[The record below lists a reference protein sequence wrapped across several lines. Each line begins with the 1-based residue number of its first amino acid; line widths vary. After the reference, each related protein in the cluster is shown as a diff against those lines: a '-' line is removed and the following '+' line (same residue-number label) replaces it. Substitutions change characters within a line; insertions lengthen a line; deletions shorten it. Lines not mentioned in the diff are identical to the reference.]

1 MQAYLFDEHWNELLG
16 QQPPEQAVQFARKD
30 LGNGMA
36 PEPGT
41 EAANPHKFP
50 QLSVRNGA
58 SAETR
63 APIPDVTAD
72 ATGDHASTVVREQ
85 AVIGASGRHYTVLL
99 VIPPFS
105 LKTLLCALR
114 EFALPFVAVLSIAAI
129 FCFWLASHITA
140 PVALLRQTANRI
152 ASGDFSARASARME
166 KRQDEIGVLARHF
179 DQMTERIETLLA
191 DHKRLLSTV
200 SHELRSPLTRL
211 SVAAVLLRQCPEEEK
226 LEYVERIEQETEQL
240 NKLIAQLLTLSRIE
254 SGVDAISRKETIDLA
269 NLVQEVAAD
278 GDFEARGRSRSVSV
292 GAVDSCVTT
301 GIVDQVRRAIEN
313 VVRNAI
319 RHTKVNSAVEITLRR
334 QGTEQAAT
342 AVVQVRDHGPG
353 VPDAD
358 LEKIF
363 QPFYRVTPP
372 AESNGDGSG
381 LGLAIT
387 ERIARTHG
395 GTVRAANAP
404 DGGLLVELELP
415 VTG

>member
-1 MQAYLFDEHWNELLG
+1 M
-16 QQPPEQAVQFARKD
+16 
-30 LGNGMA
+30 
-36 PEPGT
+36 
-41 EAANPHKFP
+41 
-50 QLSVRNGA
+50 
-58 SAETR
+58 
-63 APIPDVTAD
+63 
-72 ATGDHASTVVREQ
+72 REQ
-85 AVIGASGRHYTVLL
+85 AVIGASGRHYTFLL
-99 VIPPFS
+99 VIPPLS
-105 LKTLLCALR
+105 LKALLASLR
-114 EFALPFVAVLSIAAI
+114 IEFALPFVAVLSIAAI
-129 FCFWLASHITA
+129 FCFWLARHITA
-140 PVALLRQTANRI
+140 PVARLRQTANKI
-152 ASGDFSARASARME
+152 ALGDFSARASAGME

-179 DQMTERIETLLA
+179 DRMTERIESLLV

-334 QGTEQAAT
+334 RGTEQAAT

-395 GTVRAANAP
+395 GSVRATNAA

-415 VTG
+415 LNG